1 MTANK
6 GVQGSLHK
14 VSGPLN
20 PDVGHKMKT
29 IQNHSPTGW
38 WIVGILMKN
47 KASASTSY
55 WNNYRIFRGSS
66 WVEAYEKA
74 VANAKLESGDGA
86 PQEFV
91 GISDLLPI
99 YDKFEDGAEVI
110 FQEID
115 AEGDIPTVYSF
126 DELSKIY
133 ENINVQQGGPGYAA
147 QSASSPD
154 P

>member
-1 MTANK
+1 
-6 GVQGSLHK
+6 
-14 VSGPLN
+14 
-20 PDVGHKMKT
+20 MKT

-38 WIVGILMKN
+38 WIVGILINN
-47 KASASTSY
+47 KAPASTSY

-99 YDKFEDGAEVI
+99 YDEFEEGAEVI

-115 AEGDIPTVYSF
+115 AEDDVPTVYSF

-133 ENINVQQGGPGYAA
+133 ENKRVQQGGPGYPP
-147 QSASSPD
+147 QGVGSPD

>member
-1 MTANK
+1 MRSGIQSGEAYVAQVALPSTA
-6 GVQGSLHK
+6 
-14 VSGPLN
+14 
-20 PDVGHKMKT
+20 DVGHKMKT

-47 KASASTSY
+47 KPPTSTSY

-66 WVEAYEKA
+66 WIEAYEKA
-74 VANAKLESGDGA
+74 VASAKLESGDGE

-99 YDKFEDGAEVI
+99 YDKFEEGAEVI

-115 AEGDIPTVYSF
+115 AEEDLPTVYSF
-126 DELSKIY
+126 DELSTIY
-133 ENINVQQGGPGYAA
+133 ENK
-147 QSASSPD
+147 
-154 P
+154 